1 MWSPGDLLQH
11 RHNPDLGPGRV
22 VEVGGSRVLVEFPE
36 SDETLGF
43 VADSEALIPLTL
55 SPGSQARIEATGET
69 VVLAQWT
76 ADGRWRL
83 TDGRVL
89 PVDSLWPIPAVES
102 PVQGL
107 ARGKVDSSED
117 FRNRLD
123 ALGLEELRQ
132 ADGLGS
138 FLGGRIRLY
147 PHQLHAAEAAC
158 RSDPVRWLLADGVG
172 LGKTV
177 EACLIMN
184 RLIHTGRAERVLVV
198 APEALTV
205 QWLGE
210 LWRKHHQIFVLID
223 QKRIDD
229 VAKDQGED
237 FNPFEV
243 HRRAIIAMERL
254 AADPLLVDRA
264 VTAGIDLL
272 VVDEAHHLQRL
283 PGHPG
288 NPAYRAVAEIAAQQ
302 RGVLLLTA
310 TPLEN
315 DTCGFLRLVQL
326 LRPDLLAGDDL
337 VEQLEAQQQLP
348 ACTSATRAADIGGW
362 PPRIGIP
369 VEPGSPESWQALL
382 QLELEIRS
390 QPAQD
395 PLSRRR
401 KIEQAQRALAS
412 AAALV
417 PMLDRSSS
425 RMTTLLAAA
434 GSSDPRVSWLL
445 AQALEWRKAGDKTL
459 VFVAHRETLDMLREQ
474 LAVNAH
480 LRAGIFHEDLS
491 TARRDLEVA
500 RFRAP
505 DGPALL
511 ISTECGGEGRNF
523 EFCRRLVLFDL
534 PWKPAMCEQRI
545 GRLDRIGRSRP
556 TEVVYFRP
564 PGGLSRALVELYES
578 IGIFEGSLGSLDRQ
592 LEQIAGEV
600 ETVALGDA
608 GEIYPDVFAQVL
620 QETRAARSRIEEA
633 AFHELHCNRYRKE
646 LAGSILARVP
656 PELETITAELVLRA
670 AARFGYE
677 VEQQRGRN
685 TWYIELGTESL
696 VDQLPGVPAGA
707 RFLGTF
713 DREEAVENESL
724 DFFASGHPLVEGIL
738 AELAQGSSGRTAC
751 LQLTGPEDLFGL
763 LAIYSEGH
771 KLEAI
776 AVDTTGKLRPEIAER
791 LISPGFRS
799 EHVRTQEWTSLPGW
813 QEAIERM
820 AKALPDSAVPQAVA
834 AWRSRLPG

>member
-1 MWSPGDLLQH
+1 
-11 RHNPDLGPGRV
+11 V
-22 VEVGGSRVLVEFPE
+22 VELRGSRVLVEFPE
-36 SDETLGF
+36 SGETLGF
-43 VADSEALIPLTL
+43 VADSEALIPLEL
-55 SPGSQARIEATGET
+55 SPGSQARIEVSGEL
-69 VVLAQWT
+69 VVLKCRT
-76 ADGRWRL
+76 ADGLWRL
-83 TDGRVL
+83 NDGREL

-102 PVQGL
+102 PVQRL
-107 ARGKVDSSED
+107 ARGEVDSSED

-158 RSDPVRWLLADGVG
+158 QSEPVRWLLADGVG

-210 LWRKHHQIFVLID
+210 LWRKHHQVFVLID

-243 HRRAIIAMERL
+243 HRRAIIAIQRL
-254 AADPLLVDRA
+254 ADDPLLVGKA
-264 VTAGIDLL
+264 VAAGIDLL
-272 VVDEAHHLQRL
+272 VVDEAHHLQRR

-288 NPAYRAVAEIAAQQ
+288 NPAYRAVAEIAAQG

-315 DTCGFLRLVQL
+315 DTYGFLLLVQL
-326 LRPDLLAGDDL
+326 LRPDQLVGDDL
-337 VEQLEAQQQLP
+337 VEQLESHQQLP

-369 VEPGSPESWQALL
+369 VEPDQPESWQPLL
-382 QLELEIRS
+382 QLEMEVRS
-390 QPAQD
+390 QPLKGPA
-395 PLSRRR
+395 SRRR
-401 KIEQAQRALAS
+401 KVEQAQRALAS
-412 AAALV
+412 AAALE
-417 PMLDRSSS
+417 PLLAGPSR
-425 RMTTLLAAA
+425 RMTRLLEDARS
-434 GSSDPRVSWLL
+434 GDPRVSWLL
-445 AQALEWRKAGDKTL
+445 SQAPVWRKAGDKTL
-459 VFVAHRETLDMLREQ
+459 VFVAHRETLDLLREQ
-474 LAVNAH
+474 LAYNAH
-480 LRAGIFHEDLS
+480 LRAGIFHEGLS

-505 DGPALL
+505 DGPSLL

-534 PWKPAMCEQRI
+534 PWRPAMCEQRI

-564 PGGLSRALVELYES
+564 PGGLGRALAELYES

-592 LEQIAGEV
+592 LEQIADEV
-600 ETVALGDA
+600 EKVALNDA
-608 GEIYPDVFAQVL
+608 GEIDPDVFAKVL

-633 AFHELHCNRYRKE
+633 AFRELHCNPYREE

-656 PELETITAELVLRA
+656 PELESITAELVLRA

-677 VEQQRGRN
+677 VEQQRGRS

-751 LQLTGPEDLFGL
+751 LRLTGSEDLFGL
-763 LAIYSEGH
+763 LAIYSEGN

-776 AVDTTGKLRPEIAER
+776 AVDTAGKLRPDMAAR
-791 LISPGFRS
+791 LTSPGFRS
-799 EHVRTQEWTSLPGW
+799 EHVRAQEWTVLPGW
-813 QEAIERM
+813 KEAVERM
-820 AKALPDSAVPQAVA
+820 AKALPESPVPQAVA
-834 AWRSRLPG
+834 AWRSCLPG